1 VTRAVLAILCAMTL
15 AVPSAEASWGRI
27 LGRTALKRALGG
39 GAARGEVAAAAAT
52 RRTARQLGK
61 QPADYVLRADRARD
75 AATPAAALGRERV
88 VQRYTSAAQAEKE
101 AAGGIAP
108 GSHMTSRSARGRPL
122 SAEGAQGKYGLM
134 EPPRESPHGP
144 RAGEPARPA
153 QQGAGRPAGR
163 RRAYFPRALPP
174 SAVVAVKPVQR
185 AGATQA
191 R

>member
-1 VTRAVLAILCAMTL
+1 MTRSVLAILCAMTL

-39 GAARGEVAAAAAT
+39 GAARGEAAAAAAT
-52 RRTARQLGK
+52 RRTASQLGK
-61 QPADYVLRADRARD
+61 QPADYVLRVDRARD

-101 AAGGIAP
+101 AASGIAP

-134 EPPRESPHGP
+134 EPPEKVLTVRVPGNQP
-144 RAGEPARPA
+144 VRLNKALG
-153 QQGAGRPAGR
+153 GRPGVGELTS
-163 RRAYFPRALPP
+163 PEALPP